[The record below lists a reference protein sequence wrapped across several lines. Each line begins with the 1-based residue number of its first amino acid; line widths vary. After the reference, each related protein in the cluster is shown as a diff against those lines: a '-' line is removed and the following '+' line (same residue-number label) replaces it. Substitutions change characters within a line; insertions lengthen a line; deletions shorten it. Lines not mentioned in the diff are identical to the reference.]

1 MKKIKSPTTIWFVV
15 GFIAVLLAAPNGT
28 IIKSVMGDLG
38 PELFN
43 VARFGII
50 VAVTL
55 PFVLGAWKR
64 FTRKNLRYALFMGVC
79 MAAAVISYVVAV
91 DRSQAS
97 YVAIIELLMP
107 IIFIFYSMVLMREK
121 ISRRAA
127 AGITLAA
134 LGAFIVVVV
143 PIAFANQPEAFVID
157 PLATV
162 MVLVNC
168 LTFPL
173 GIIFSRKAHEA
184 GLPLMTT
191 FGVSSIVVLFASLV
205 MAMMWANWSSVS
217 SIVQSPQV
225 MMIVLYSAL
234 ITSLLVR
241 VMNVAVYQ
249 RVGSAAQGG
258 FAYSESILSVI
269 IPILVLGEQLS
280 VEIVIGMALILS
292 GLFVIESHHNW
303 KHRRH
308 LHGHG
313 VTHR

>member
-1 MKKIKSPTTIWFVV
+1 MKKIKSPTTIWFVI

-28 IIKSVMGDLG
+28 IIKSVMSDLG

-43 VARFGII
+43 VLRFGII
-50 VAVTL
+50 VLVTL

-64 FTRKNLRYALFMGVC
+64 FTRKNLRYALLMGVC
-79 MAAAVISYVVAV
+79 MAASVISYVMAV

-107 IIFIFYSMVLMREK
+107 IIFIFYSMTLMKEK

-127 AGITLAA
+127 AGMTLAA
-134 LGAFIVVVV
+134 VGALIVVAV

-162 MVLVNC
+162 MILVSC

-173 GIIFSRKAHEA
+173 AIILSRKAHEA

-258 FAYSESILSVI
+258 FAYSESILSII

-280 VEIVIGMALILS
+280 VEIVIGMVLILL

-303 KHRRH
+303 KHRRR